1 MNLFYLIPI
10 LSLRV
15 WRCNGVILIFYLL
28 TMQSYDD
35 FGNVGAFPY
44 SFHSKKGLFLTKIKR
59 LCANTITI

>member
-10 LSLRV
+10 
-15 WRCNGVILIFYLL
+15 GVILIFYLL